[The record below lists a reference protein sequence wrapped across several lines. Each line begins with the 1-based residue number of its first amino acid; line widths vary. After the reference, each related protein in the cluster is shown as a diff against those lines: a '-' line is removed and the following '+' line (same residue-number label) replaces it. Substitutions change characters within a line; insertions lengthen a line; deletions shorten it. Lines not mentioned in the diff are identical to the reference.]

1 MQITNQWTDTQG
13 AIGKTYAVQTS
24 TKVIERCTLMT
35 TDPGDLVLD
44 PTCGSGTTAYV
55 AEQWGRR
62 WITCDTSRVALTL
75 AKQRLMT
82 ALYDYYELAHP
93 NEGVGSG
100 FTYKTVPH
108 VTLGSIANNPD
119 IQEGVTRAE
128 IDAAIARHARQE
140 TLYDQPLVDRG
151 KKRVAGPFTVEAVP
165 APAVKAL
172 DNEELPENGEA
183 ADGDDSLGDN
193 HFALAT
199 ARQGETL
206 RQDDWRDELLRT
218 GIRGKAGQ
226 RIAFSRLEPLPGARW
241 LHAAGE
247 TRPDGS
253 GAESFRETPTAYT
266 PERVVVSF
274 GPDHAPLEQRQVEH
288 AWEEARTLA
297 PPPKLLVFAA
307 FQFDPEAAKDIDELN
322 PELAGMQFLKGPDE
336 RGPAH
341 RRPQEAARQQ

>member
-1 MQITNQWTDTQG
+1 M
-13 AIGKTYAVQTS
+13 
-24 TKVIERCTLMT
+24 
-35 TDPGDLVLD
+35 
-44 PTCGSGTTAYV
+44 
-55 AEQWGRR
+55 
-62 WITCDTSRVALTL
+62 
-75 AKQRLMT
+75 
-82 ALYDYYELAHP
+82 
-93 NEGVGSG
+93 
-100 FTYKTVPH
+100 PH
-108 VTLGSIANNPD
+108 ITLGSIANNPD
-119 IQEGVTRAE
+119 IREGMTRAQ
-128 IDAAIARHARQE
+128 IDAAIARHAPQE

-165 APAVKAL
+165 APVVKPLAS
-172 DNEELPENGEA
+172 EELPENGEA
-183 ADGDDSLGDN
+183 AEGDAALGEN

-226 RIAFSRLEPLPGARW
+226 HIAFSRLEPLPGARW

-247 TRPDGS
+247 TRPDTS

-297 PPPKLLVFAA
+297 PHPKLLVFAA
-307 FQFDPEAAKDIDELN
+307 FQFDPEAAKDIDEFEPRAGRHAI
-322 PELAGMQFLKGPDE
+322 PESPDE
-336 RGPAH
+336 RRPPH
-341 RRPQEAARQQ
+341 RRPQETARQQ